1 MVDGDD
7 HNHDSRHDNGVRTR
21 GARPGPAPILTGKI
35 RVDRGRV
42 SPIAKIGF
50 GVGDVI
56 INTHPEFAPKP
67 FR

>member
-35 RVDRGRV
+35 RVDRGRGRGRV
-42 SPIAKIGF
+42 FLDSQIWISGW
-50 GVGDVI
+50 
-56 INTHPEFAPKP
+56 
-67 FR
+67 R